1 MRTLVSI
8 LTAMVVL
15 AVGSVGAAAPSAAPA
30 GGGLAASDS
39 GSAVRSAQ
47 AAGLTRAGQKA
58 LKKCQKIHK
67 LHRRK
72 ACIRRVRK
80 THAKPKPAPV
90 VEGTTYDIEVRDK
103 YFNPAYIE
111 IKKGDSLLW
120 TWPYVNKDAHNVDL
134 VIAPAGVE
142 RLNFS
147 TPNSPSVGFTF
158 KRTFEVAGTYNFI
171 CSIHH
176 LMGMQVEVTK

>member
-1 MRTLVSI
+1 MRTFVSI

-15 AVGSVGAAAPSAAPA
+15 AVGSVGAAAPSAAPV

-72 ACIRRVRK
+72 ACVRRVRK
-80 THAKPKPAPV
+80 THAKPKPDPKWQPIAEAVKVAPPRPV
-90 VEGTTYDIEVRDK
+90 
-103 YFNPAYIE
+103 PAW
-111 IKKGDSLLW
+111 LAR
-120 TWPYVNKDAHNVDL
+120 P
-134 VIAPAGVE
+134 PA
-142 RLNFS
+142 F
-147 TPNSPSVGFTF
+147 
-158 KRTFEVAGTYNFI
+158 
-171 CSIHH
+171 
-176 LMGMQVEVTK
+176 